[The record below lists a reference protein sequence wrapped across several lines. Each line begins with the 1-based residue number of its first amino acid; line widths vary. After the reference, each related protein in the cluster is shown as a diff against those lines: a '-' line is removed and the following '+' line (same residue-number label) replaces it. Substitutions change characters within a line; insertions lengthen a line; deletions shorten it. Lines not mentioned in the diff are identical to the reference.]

1 MKVIK
6 IFMVFVVFFI
16 VSGCEDEV
24 KVDCGKTLEWKSELS
39 VSSIAIDFKAV
50 AGEQCSNYSDYYEA
64 DLSQVIGKIQNMKFV
79 LNRHCYEM
87 VQGESDPEEIEV
99 DCPEFVPET
108 IAFKELTEC
117 SFSTPQIIPEGAVG
131 SDCNVPEMR
140 MMFKVENTSQ
150 IALWTF
156 YNVENPGFKAEKEYS
171 LVTHAFDIFENGIFT
186 AGYFKDENLTTAG
199 IVFTWT
205 EEEEK
210 KTLEF
215 SATVETKE

>member
-6 IFMVFVVFFI
+6 IFMVFVVLFI
-16 VSGCEDEV
+16 ISGCEDEE
-24 KVDCGKTLEWKSELS
+24 KVDCGETLTWKLESSANS
-39 VSSIAIDFKAV
+39 VAIDFKDV

-64 DLSQVIGKIQNMKFV
+64 DLSQVIGKIHNMKFV

-87 VQGESDPEEIEV
+87 VQGENDPEEVEV

-108 IAFKELTEC
+108 IEFKELTEC
-117 SFSTPQIIPEGAVG
+117 SFSTPQIIPEGAVV
-131 SDCNVPEMR
+131 SYCNNPEMR
-140 MMFKVENTSQ
+140 LRFKVENTSQ
-150 IALWTF
+150 TALWTF

-171 LVTHAFDIFENGIFT
+171 LGTHAFDIFENGIFT

-205 EEEEK
+205 VGEEE